1 MWLWFTLSILTTLSD
16 HSGYHLPFFP
26 SSEFHDFHHLKF
38 NQCYGV
44 TGVLDRLH
52 GTDVMFRKSKSY
64 TRHTLM
70 LTLKPPREAFPDESN
85 RKME

>member
-1 MWLWFTLSILTTLSD
+1 MLR
-16 HSGYHLPFFP
+16 YFFKG
-26 SSEFHDFHHLKF
+26 SAMLVFNRF

-44 TGVLDRLH
+44 IGVLDSIH

-64 TRHTLM
+64 ARHTLM
-70 LTLKPPREAFPDESN
+70 LTLKPSREAFPDESN